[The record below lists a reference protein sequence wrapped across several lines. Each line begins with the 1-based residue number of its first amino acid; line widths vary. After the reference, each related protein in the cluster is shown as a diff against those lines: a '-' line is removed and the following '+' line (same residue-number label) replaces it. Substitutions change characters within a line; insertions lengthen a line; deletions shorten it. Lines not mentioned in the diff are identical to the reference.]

1 MCLIRTYLG
10 RVHNSKKKVPRVMRA
25 FPRCKE
31 EETKEKKGNVKY
43 LLLEQVSAIL
53 PLNNYV
59 VTQSNS

>member
-1 MCLIRTYLG
+1 
-10 RVHNSKKKVPRVMRA
+10 MRA

-43 LLLEQVSAIL
+43 LLLEQASAIL